1 MAMQRLVGTAAPGS
15 ALPVEAFSEDARRLP
30 VEEFAARHGSAFLL
44 LTATGPSPRGGPAAT
59 EANFFGD
66 EGSVHTADLA
76 ILVYPLRRRADS
88 VGHLVTLG
96 RAPNN
101 DVVIPDPSVSRF
113 HAFAKQGAGGTV
125 LVQDAGSTNGT
136 SVNGASVPA
145 KDHGPP
151 TSLKRGD
158 TLRLGQV
165 EFTFLDA
172 AGMRGFALE
181 TGA

>member
-1 MAMQRLVGTAAPGS
+1 VKL
-15 ALPVEAFSEDARRLP
+15 
-30 VEEFAARHGSAFLL
+30 
-44 LTATGPSPRGGPAAT
+44 
-59 EANFFGD
+59 FGD
-66 EGSVHTADLA
+66 ESSVHTADLT

-101 DVVIPDPSVSRF
+101 DVVIADPSVSRF
-113 HAFAKQGAGGTV
+113 HAFAKQGPGGSI
-125 LVQDAGSTNGT
+125 LLQDAGSTNGT

-151 TSLKRGD
+151 ASLARGD

-172 AGMRGFALE
+172 SGLRSFALE
-181 TGA
+181 ASA

>member
-113 HAFAKQGAGGTV
+113 HA
-125 LVQDAGSTNGT
+125 GSTNGT